1 MTLTEILNVRE
12 KLLADLD
19 TIGSL
24 DALEAFK
31 LAHLTRKG
39 TIAAMFDDLRSVS
52 KEEKPKAGKELNTL
66 RQSVE
71 ERFKEKEELFGASSR
86 AGGGSSIDLT
96 MPARTVPVTS
106 PGHEHPLMTTLN
118 EMIAIFERMGFA

>member
-1 MTLTEILNVRE
+1 MTLNEIHNVRE

-19 TIGSL
+19 SITG
-24 DALEAFK
+24 AEELEAFK

-52 KEEKPKAGKELNTL
+52 KEEKPLAGKELNLL

-71 ERFKEKEELFGASSR
+71 QRFAEVAQALNIKKEE
-86 AGGGSSIDLT
+86 
-96 MPARTVPVTS
+96 
-106 PGHEHPLMTTLN
+106 E
-118 EMIAIFERMGFA
+118 